1 MILREGQMN
10 FSIDEL
16 KKKYVEYFTDVPI
29 QKYAAM
35 AIGRD
40 EDTIILWKAWGLN
53 FQLEITLL

>member
-1 MILREGQMN
+1 MN